1 MTDNKLLT
9 RLEAYLGLGAKRRKK
24 KVDELED
31 VIRKIMKKEKA
42 LIDECDKVG
51 KGKKREMLEKRIVI
65 LQAQLKKGQKALKKI
80 KQQ

>member
-1 MTDNKLLT
+1 MTENKLLT
-9 RLEAYLGLGAKRRKK
+9 RLEAYLDLGAKRRKK

-42 LIDECDKVG
+42 LLDECRNADQD
-51 KGKKREMLEKRIVI
+51 KKREMLEKRIVI